1 MYCCR
6 LYSRAR
12 RSAPRAGRT
21 WSGSALRNLTWAS
34 ACPAPDQYT
43 KRRHVEAKENVA
55 PLTADSMRLKQIL
68 LNLLSNACKFRKRA
82 NNRTHATQDLPLS
95 CAPGLS
101 LGRRPNFSVLV
112 IHRVV
117 LAKLTTRKSDGFV
130 LSCKR
135 THRLA
140 ARTHEAPRSRQ

>member
-1 MYCCR
+1 MAMPLSDSELR
-6 LYSRAR
+6 SRD
-12 RSAPRAGRT
+12 T
-21 WSGSALRNLTWAS
+21 TNALRGIKNWPLIS
-34 ACPAPDQYT
+34 SSSHPAPT
-43 KRRHVEAKENVA
+43 TLGR
-55 PLTADSMRLKQIL
+55 
-68 LNLLSNACKFRKRA
+68 
-82 NNRTHATQDLPLS
+82 
-95 CAPGLS
+95 S